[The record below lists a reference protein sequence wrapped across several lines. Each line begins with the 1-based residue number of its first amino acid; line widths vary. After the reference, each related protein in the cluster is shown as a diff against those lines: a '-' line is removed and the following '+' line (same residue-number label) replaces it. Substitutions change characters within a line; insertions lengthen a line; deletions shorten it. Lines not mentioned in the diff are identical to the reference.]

1 MSPLSPNDS
10 GISTAPPTTESQP
23 VLVADKLA
31 ALSPDEPLPD
41 VAWQDEAHLLVQSP
55 DTLFLYWNYARD
67 PFQTLQKALGEA
79 AAHYRLGVRLV
90 DLESGDEDTHPAA
103 PERTHWYGVRPGR
116 AYRADV
122 GFYSDAY
129 PFVRLMSSEVA
140 RAPLAAVSTM
150 SAVESDFRV
159 AAGDFSRVLNEA
171 GFASDA
177 LEVALEGV
185 DEADTAAQSSA
196 SVARALTGLD
206 VPLSNEEDF
215 AGLRHLIAAL
225 AFGEDLERVLARL
238 SSDLLAWLEAVNAE
252 HGDAV
257 LESARLLDLLRE
269 MLGFELEYADEET
282 PGAAA
287 AGQRPFLLA
296 ASSSAWG
303 GSDVNYPP
311 QRRARVWLPSMTAG
325 RLPAGGGGG
334 ERQPLGGASNWMP
347 SMTTGGARDWS
358 PSMTAGASK
367 DWSPRTS
374 FGQRPL
380 LLRWRLL

>member
-1 MSPLSPNDS
+1 MSPLSPDNP
-10 GISTAPPTTESQP
+10 GNSTAALRPLSQP

-55 DTLFLYWNYARD
+55 DILFLYWNYARD
-67 PFQTLQKALGEA
+67 PFQTLQKALGAA

-90 DLESGDEDTHPAA
+90 DLESGEEDTHPAS
-103 PERTHWYGVRPGR
+103 PERAHWYDVRPGR

-140 RAPLAAVSTM
+140 RAPLAAVSTV

-185 DEADTAAQSSA
+185 DEAEPAAQLSA
-196 SVARALTGLD
+196 VSIARALTGRE
-206 VPLSNEEDF
+206 VPLANEEDF

-225 AFGEDLERVLARL
+225 AFSEDLERVLARL
-238 SSDLLAWLEAVNAE
+238 SPNLLAWLEAVNTE
-252 HGDAV
+252 HGDAA
-257 LESARLLDLLRE
+257 LEPARLFGILRE
-269 MLGFELEYADEET
+269 MLGFELEYDDEET
-282 PGAAA
+282 LGAA

-303 GSDVNYPP
+303 GSDVNHLP
-311 QRRARVWLPSMTAG
+311 QRRARVWLPSMTSG
-325 RLPAGGGGG
+325 RLPAGGGA
-334 ERQPLGGASNWMP
+334 RQPLGGASNWMP
-347 SMTTGGARDWS
+347 SMTTGGAPDWS

-367 DWSPRTS
+367 DWLPGTS
-374 FGQRPL
+374 FGERPL